1 MSSFSC
7 FAGLSLSPLR
17 RVSQPR
23 CSRLRV
29 LASSSPLQ
37 ALQSFFTG
45 KTDSQRAAKA
55 ALLAEIEGTERG
67 VRSGTSTRRAVE
79 AAVDALAVHSG
90 QSNTSDARLSGC
102 WRLLWTSERETLF
115 LLRNG
120 IPFVGPAR
128 ESYQLIETRKG
139 RLANV
144 ILFGEDSAFSVD
156 ASLAVES
163 PTSCTFAFTGASLA
177 LPARTLRLA
186 PFGAGSFDTVYV
198 DGDLRVSRDS
208 RGDTLV
214 TERCAAPGEVRSLLE
229 W

>member
-67 VRSGTSTRRAVE
+67 FRSGTSTRRAVE